1 MHSATPP
8 NAGWSGDSH
17 LDDVV
22 RKLEWYFSG
31 ANATVNGKTNTM
43 SSSSGGSG
51 SISGVE
57 KEKKKKRKRNEQ
69 RGNSD
74 VKAMAR
80 GEDQEAFIR
89 VVMRTLL
96 MADKVEE
103 ISDGLAQGG
112 EQDVRRAKRD
122 VRRAKRD
129 VLWLCYDINASTA
142 ALRNKQQQQMSTLLL
157 TSPPSPVP
165 FSLSPPQTQNT
176 QMMEN
181 KEVRMNRVRNLLGAI
196 LNMLDH
202 SRQGDSLAILKCL
215 KSLRGIERGVEVA
228 QRLSCVDDRKKEAYM
243 RYIKGQ
249 GADALADIDGFGGEG
264 FEERAGRQAITRRA
278 KFGEAT
284 GVVIERGS
292 DVFSIDDVLVVVPQG
307 KGDVKLARNVKNK
320 GTRVGRVTGGGTLAV
335 ATT

>member
-1 MHSATPP
+1 
-8 NAGWSGDSH
+8 
-17 LDDVV
+17 
-22 RKLEWYFSG
+22 
-31 ANATVNGKTNTM
+31 M

-51 SISGVE
+51 SISGVEKE

-129 VLWLCYDINASTA
+129 VRRAKRDVRRAKRDVLWLCYDINASTA

-165 FSLSPPQTQNT
+165 FSLSPPQTQNA

-249 GADALADIDGFGGEG
+249 GADALADIDRFGWEG

-278 KFGEAT
+278 KFGEAS